1 VFAKKFIRDSRGNAA
16 VEFALVFPLFL
27 IFIFGTFYI
36 GWVTYGTY
44 TVHHAVVQS
53 ARILQLNPTTTQGQ
67 LQTFV
72 RSKVDAV
79 GGSSNV
85 TVTLTMGAASNG
97 TQLARATAT
106 YPMSF
111 VVPLLGTYS
120 FNYTTSTTVAITAN

>member
-1 VFAKKFIRDSRGNAA
+1 VFAKNFIRDNRGNAA

-53 ARILQLNPTTTQGQ
+53 ARLLQLDPTTTQGE

-85 TVTLTMGAASNG
+85 TVTLTIDAASNG
-97 TQLARATAT
+97 TQLARTTAT

-111 VVPLLGTYS
+111 DVPLLGTYS
-120 FNYTTSTTVAITAN
+120 FNYTTSTTVAITAS